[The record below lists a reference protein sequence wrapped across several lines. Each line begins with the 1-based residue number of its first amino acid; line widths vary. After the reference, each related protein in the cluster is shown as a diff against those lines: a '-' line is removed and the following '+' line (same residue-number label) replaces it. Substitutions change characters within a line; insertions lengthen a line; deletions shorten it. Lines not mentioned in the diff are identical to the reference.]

1 MPMKCPEV
9 QDHLSAWLDGELALE
24 VAAGVARHL
33 ESCAG
38 CRRELAQLEALEQAL
53 GSLPEAALP
62 PGLPEKVRA
71 RLPRPP
77 RRGWQSLALAASL
90 VLGILLGGTMG
101 RDFYPLTQET
111 TVEPEVASLDA
122 FYDFPQGSMGM
133 VLASY
138 QGDEVNGNGNGK

>member
-1 MPMKCPEV
+1 MPIKCPEV
-9 QDHLSAWLDGELALE
+9 QDQLSAWLDGELAPE

-33 ESCAG
+33 ENCDG

-90 VLGILLGGTMG
+90 VLGILLGSAMG
-101 RDFYPLTQET
+101 RDFYPLTQAT
-111 TVEPEVASLDA
+111 GIEPEVASLDA
-122 FYDFPQGSMGM
+122 FSDFPQGSMGM

-138 QGDEVNGNGNGK
+138 QGDEVNGNGK

>member
-1 MPMKCPEV
+1 MSMKCPKV
-9 QDHLSAWLDGELALE
+9 QDHLSAWLDGELAPE
-24 VAAGVARHL
+24 VAAAIARHL

-38 CRRELAQLEALEQAL
+38 CCRELAQLEALEQAL
-53 GSLPEAALP
+53 GALPPAALP
-62 PGLPEKVRA
+62 PGLPEKVGA

-90 VLGILLGGTMG
+90 VLGILLGGAMA
-101 RDFYPLTQET
+101 RDFYPLTRDT
-111 TVEPEVASLDA
+111 GVEPEVASLDA

-138 QGDEVNGNGNGK
+138 QGDEVNGNDK